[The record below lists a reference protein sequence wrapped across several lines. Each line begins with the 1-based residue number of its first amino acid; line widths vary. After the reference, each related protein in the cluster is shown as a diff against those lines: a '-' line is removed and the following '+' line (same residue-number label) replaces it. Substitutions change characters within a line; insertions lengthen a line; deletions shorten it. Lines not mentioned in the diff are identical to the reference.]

1 MKPLRSASQL
11 EDGNRCGRV
20 DAHIDEVA
28 ARPRVKGQRSTRQ
41 KIRIFHGFV
50 GLNEITDEKTV
61 IMPKPK
67 GFRSKGVRDLVLAVV
82 WSWKGG

>member
-1 MKPLRSASQL
+1 MTKPLRSASKH
-11 EDGNRCGRV
+11 EDANRGERV

-28 ARPRVKGQRSTRQ
+28 GRPRVKGQRSTRQ
-41 KIRIFHGFV
+41 GLRRFQGFV

-67 GFRSKGVRDLVLAVV
+67 GFGS
-82 WSWKGG
+82 